1 MKFTCQYKTFLVVV
15 CFVLIVCCFLLFV
28 YDASHEHVYRSS
40 TDDVSVL
47 LYTFPFV
54 HSRSSAD
61 DVTVLLYTFPF
72 VHSRSTSADD
82 VTVLL
87 YTCVLGFT
95 VLMDA
100 CNIKNE

>member
-54 HSRSSAD
+54 HSRS
-61 DVTVLLYTFPF
+61 
-72 VHSRSTSADD
+72 TSADD